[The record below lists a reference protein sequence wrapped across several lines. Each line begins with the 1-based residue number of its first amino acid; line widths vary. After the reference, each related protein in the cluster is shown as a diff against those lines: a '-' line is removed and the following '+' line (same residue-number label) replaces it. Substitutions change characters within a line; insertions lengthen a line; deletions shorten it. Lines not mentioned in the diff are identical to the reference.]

1 MKNQAQFYTACMRR
15 LYAYHQLP
23 LTMTLVSGYSRSTM
37 DLVEEVKS
45 VEKELA
51 QLIID
56 HLKANKIAVDV
67 ARQQARDFLAALPV
81 KDQKDFLEK
90 LKQLGQK
97 YEEAKIVYAE
107 ELGKVNEIER
117 LQALD
122 SMRIFIQQGD
132 MESAI
137 GVAKTLYAKESQD
150 ASGQAKGG
158 LL

>member
-1 MKNQAQFYTACMRR
+1 
-15 LYAYHQLP
+15 
-23 LTMTLVSGYSRSTM
+23 M

-97 YEEAKIVYAE
+97 YEEAKEVYAE
-107 ELGKVNEIER
+107 ELGKVNEAER
-117 LQALD
+117 LHVLD
-122 SMRIFIQQGD
+122 TMRTFIQQGD
-132 MESAI
+132 MDSAI
-137 GVAKTLYAKESQD
+137 QAAKTLHPKETPSD
-150 ASGQAKGG
+150 ISGQVPSATSGQEKGG
-158 LL
+158 IS